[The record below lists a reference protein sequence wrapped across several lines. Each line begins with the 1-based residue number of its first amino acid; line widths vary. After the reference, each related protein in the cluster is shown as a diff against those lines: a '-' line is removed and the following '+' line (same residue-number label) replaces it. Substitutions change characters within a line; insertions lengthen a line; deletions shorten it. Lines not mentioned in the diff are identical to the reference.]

1 MTTIE
6 APQKKSQ
13 QTGLVILFI
22 ILVFGLLTWGMY
34 EMLTGPARYNNR
46 DFMSLFAGGKAILRG
61 LDPYDPVDWLPL
73 RAELGS
79 TWMPD
84 DRAPF
89 PLWTLLLVLPFAAL
103 DLGWAAAAWLAF
115 SLCVLGGGM
124 FLLISTYY
132 PKPLPV
138 AEFALVALF
147 TFTYRAVLVSMNN
160 GQITFLLFFLLAL
173 FLWLVRQERPFLA
186 GIILSFVIIKPN
198 AFVLFV
204 PAFGLWLLWQRRWR
218 IVAGAAAGGAAMFTI
233 SWLVLPGWLAEWL
246 NVTGKTE
253 VTAIT
258 PTVWGLAYEIWPE
271 YWALLG
277 LIFVVGVTAVL
288 GLIIFRNRNLNET
301 EVMPLALI
309 GSLLTTPYAW
319 VYEHL
324 LLLIPATLVFLVSQ
338 KRSSAATAWL
348 LLAFIMP
355 WGTLWLADSRKSD
368 TFTATVPLVT
378 GVIFYILMVVKMKRL
393 GSVTKSIYSQ
403 KISDDSLTK

>member
-1 MTTIE
+1 MTTAE
-6 APQKKSQ
+6 AAQPKPQR
-13 QTGLVILFI
+13 TLLTILFI
-22 ILVFGLLTWGMY
+22 LLIFLLLTWGMY

-61 LDPYDPVDWLPL
+61 LDPYDPAVWNPL

-84 DRAPF
+84 DRTPF

-115 SLCVLGGGM
+115 SLCVLGGGL
-124 FLLISTYY
+124 FLLIQAYY
-132 PKPLPV
+132 DKPLPV
-138 AEFALVALF
+138 GEFTLVALF

-160 GQITFLLFFLLAL
+160 GQITFLLFFVLAL
-173 FLWLVRQERPFLA
+173 FLWLVRRERPFLA
-186 GIILSFVIIKPN
+186 GIALSFVILKPN

-204 PAFGLWLLWQRRWR
+204 PAFGLWLLLRRRWR
-218 IVAGAAAGGAAMFTI
+218 VVAGAVAGGLGMLLV
-233 SWLVLPGWLAEWL
+233 SWLVLPGWLSEWL

-271 YWALLG
+271 WWAALG
-277 LIFVVGVTAVL
+277 IVFVVGVTAVL
-288 GLIIFRNRNLNET
+288 GLIIYRQPTLTET

-324 LLLIPATLVFLVSQ
+324 LLLIPSILIFLAIQ
-338 KRSSAATAWL
+338 RRGTAAFVWL
-348 LLAFIMP
+348 LLVFVLP
-355 WGTLWLADSRKSD
+355 WGTFWLAENRASD
-368 TFTATVPLVT
+368 TLTALVPLIA
-378 GVIFYILMVVKMKRL
+378 GAIFYQI
-393 GSVTKSIYSQ
+393 
-403 KISDDSLTK
+403 KISQAEK

>member
-6 APQKKSQ
+6 APPKKMRQ
-13 QTGLVILFI
+13 NGLIFLFI
-22 ILVFGLLTWGMY
+22 LLVFVLLTWGMY

-61 LDPYDPVDWLPL
+61 LDPYDPAVWNPL

-103 DLGWAAAAWLAF
+103 DLGWAAAAWLSF

-124 FLLISTYY
+124 FLLINSYY
-132 PKPLPV
+132 AKPLPV

-160 GQITFLLFFLLAL
+160 GQITFLLFFLLSL
-173 FLWLVRQERPFLA
+173 FLWLVRRKRPFLA
-186 GIILSFVIIKPN
+186 GIILSLVIIKPN
-198 AFVLFV
+198 AFVLFI
-204 PAFGLWLLWQRRWR
+204 PAFGMWLIWRRRWQ
-218 IVAGAAAGGAAMFTI
+218 IIAGAAAGGIAMFGI
-233 SWLVLPGWLAEWL
+233 SWLVLPGWLAEWM

-258 PTVWGLAYEIWPE
+258 PTVWGLAYEILPDW
-271 YWALLG
+271 W
-277 LIFVVGVTAVL
+277 AVL
-288 GLIIFRNRNLNET
+288 GLFFVVMVTAVTGIIIFRNKELTES
-301 EVMPLALI
+301 EVMPFALI
-309 GSLLTTPYAW
+309 ASLLTTPYAW

-324 LLLIPATLVFLVSQ
+324 LLLIPAIMLYLAIRQ
-338 KRSSAATAWL
+338 RGLAALAWL
-348 LLAFIMP
+348 LLVFVLP
-355 WGTLWLADSRKSD
+355 WGTFWLAENRASD
-368 TFTATVPLVT
+368 TLTVIVPLLTAFFFYFLVT
-378 GVIFYILMVVKMKRL
+378 GR
-393 GSVTKSIYSQ
+393 GSNNTKYVT
-403 KISDDSLTK
+403 TE

>member
-1 MTTIE
+1 MTTAE
-6 APQKKSQ
+6 AAQPKPQR
-13 QTGLVILFI
+13 TLLTILFI
-22 ILVFGLLTWGMY
+22 LLIFLLLTWGMY

-61 LDPYDPVDWLPL
+61 LDPYDPAVWNPL

-84 DRAPF
+84 DRTPF

-115 SLCVLGGGM
+115 SLCVLGGGL
-124 FLLISTYY
+124 FLLIQAYY
-132 PKPLPV
+132 DKPLPV
-138 AEFALVALF
+138 GEFALVALF

-160 GQITFLLFFLLAL
+160 GQITFLLFFVLAL
-173 FLWLVRQERPFLA
+173 FLWLVRRERPFLA
-186 GIILSFVIIKPN
+186 GITLSFVILKPN

-204 PAFGLWLLWQRRWR
+204 PAFGLWLLWRRRWHV
-218 IVAGAAAGGAAMFTI
+218 VAGVVAGGLGMLLV
-233 SWLVLPGWLAEWL
+233 SWLVLPGWLSEWL

-271 YWALLG
+271 WWAALG
-277 LIFVVGVTAVL
+277 IVFVVGVTAVL
-288 GLIIFRNRNLNET
+288 GLIIYRQPTLTET

-324 LLLIPATLVFLVSQ
+324 LLLIPSILIFLAIQ
-338 KRSSAATAWL
+338 RRGTAAFVWL
-348 LLAFIMP
+348 LLVFVLP
-355 WGTLWLADSRKSD
+355 WGTFWLAENRASD
-368 TFTATVPLVT
+368 TLTALVPLIA
-378 GVIFYILMVVKMKRL
+378 GAIFYQI
-393 GSVTKSIYSQ
+393 
-403 KISDDSLTK
+403 KISQAEK

>member
-1 MTTIE
+1 MTSAKETL
-6 APQKKSQ
+6 PKKQ
-13 QTGLVILFI
+13 NPVVLALLILV
-22 ILVFGLLTWGMY
+22 VFGLLTWGMY
-34 EMLTGPARYNNR
+34 ELLTGPARYNNR
-46 DFMSLFAGGKAILRG
+46 DFMSLYAGGKAILRG
-61 LDPYDPVDWLPL
+61 LDPYDPDVWLPL

-124 FLLISTYY
+124 FLLINTYY

-147 TFTYRAVLVSMNN
+147 TFIYRAVLVSMNN

-173 FLWLVRQERPFLA
+173 FLWLVRRERPFLA

-218 IVAGAAAGGAAMFTI
+218 IIAGAATGGLAMFVI
-233 SWLVLPGWLAEWL
+233 SWLVLPGWLFEWL

-271 YWALLG
+271 GWAILG
-277 LIFVVGVTAVL
+277 LIFVVVVTAVI
-288 GLIIFRNRNLNET
+288 GLIIFRNPRLTET

-309 GSLLTTPYAW
+309 GSLLVTPYAW

-324 LLLIPATLVFLVSQ
+324 LLLIPATLVYLMTQ
-338 KRSSAATAWL
+338 RRGAAALAWL
-348 LLAFIMP
+348 LVAFLMP

-378 GVIFYILMVVKMKRL
+378 GILFYFL
-393 GSVTKSIYSQ
+393 SVAKTRYAERATAVPFTRR
-403 KISDDSLTK
+403 ISDDSPTN

>member
-1 MTTIE
+1 MTTAE
-6 APQKKSQ
+6 AAQPKPQR
-13 QTGLVILFI
+13 TLLTILFI
-22 ILVFGLLTWGMY
+22 LLIFLLLTWGMY

-61 LDPYDPVDWLPL
+61 LDPYDPAVWNPL

-84 DRAPF
+84 DRTPF

-115 SLCVLGGGM
+115 SLCVLGGGL
-124 FLLISTYY
+124 FLLIQAYY
-132 PKPLPV
+132 DKPLPV
-138 AEFALVALF
+138 GEFALVALF

-160 GQITFLLFFLLAL
+160 GQITFLLFFVLAL
-173 FLWLVRQERPFLA
+173 FLWLVRRERPFLA
-186 GIILSFVIIKPN
+186 GIALSFVILKPN

-204 PAFGLWLLWQRRWR
+204 PAFGLWLLWRQRWR
-218 IVAGAAAGGAAMFTI
+218 VVAGAVAGGLGMLLV
-233 SWLVLPGWLAEWL
+233 SWLVLPGWLSEWL

-271 YWALLG
+271 WWAALG
-277 LIFVVGVTAVL
+277 IVFVVGVTAVL
-288 GLIIFRNRNLNET
+288 GLIIYRQPTLTET

-324 LLLIPATLVFLVSQ
+324 LLLIPSILIFLAIQ
-338 KRSSAATAWL
+338 RRGTAAFVWL
-348 LLAFIMP
+348 LLVFVLP
-355 WGTLWLADSRKSD
+355 WGTFWLAENRASD
-368 TFTATVPLVT
+368 TLTALVPLIA
-378 GVIFYILMVVKMKRL
+378 GAIFYQI
-393 GSVTKSIYSQ
+393 
-403 KISDDSLTK
+403 KISQAEK

>member
-1 MTTIE
+1 MTTAKAVPE
-6 APQKKSQ
+6 KSQ
-13 QTGLVILFI
+13 NPFI
-22 ILVFGLLTWGMY
+22 IALLILVVFALLTWGMY

-46 DFMSLFAGGKAILRG
+46 DFMSLYAGGKAILRG
-61 LDPYDPVDWLPL
+61 LDPYDPAVWLPL

-89 PLWTLLLVLPFAAL
+89 PLWTLLLALPFAAL
-103 DLGWAAAAWLAF
+103 DLGWGAAAWLAF

-124 FLLISTYY
+124 VLLITTYY
-132 PKPLPV
+132 EKPLPV

-173 FLWLVRQERPFLA
+173 FLWLVRRERPFLA
-186 GIILSFVIIKPN
+186 GIILSLVIIKPN

-204 PAFGLWLLWQRRWR
+204 PAFGLWLLWRRRWH
-218 IVAGAAAGGAAMFTI
+218 ILAGAAAGGLGMLLV
-233 SWLVLPGWLAEWL
+233 SWLVLPGWLSEWL

-271 YWALLG
+271 WWAILG
-277 LIFVVGVTAVL
+277 LVFVVVVTAVV
-288 GLIIFRNRNLNET
+288 GLILFRNPTLTET

-324 LLLIPATLVFLVSQ
+324 LLLLPALLIFFAFKHRGLAAAIWLVLVFVL
-338 KRSSAATAWL
+338 
-348 LLAFIMP
+348 P
-355 WGTLWLADSRKSD
+355 WGTFWLAENRASD
-368 TFTATVPLVT
+368 TLTASVPLLV
-378 GVIFYILMVVKMKRL
+378 GLAYYSFVVSPRRNLKHDP
-393 GSVTKSIYSQ
+393 TA
-403 KISDDSLTK
+403 

>member
-1 MTTIE
+1 MTSATE
-6 APQKKSQ
+6 TPPKKQ
-13 QTGLVILFI
+13 NPVVLALLILI
-22 ILVFGLLTWGMY
+22 IFGLLTWGMY
-34 EMLTGPARYNNR
+34 ELLTGPARYNNR
-46 DFMSLFAGGKAILRG
+46 DFMSLYAGGKAILRG
-61 LDPYDPVDWLPL
+61 LDPYDPDVWLPL

-89 PLWTLLLVLPFAAL
+89 PLWTLLLVLPFATL

-115 SLCVLGGGM
+115 SLCALGGGL
-124 FLLISTYY
+124 FLLINTYY

-147 TFTYRAVLVSMNN
+147 TFIYRAALVSMTN

-173 FLWLVRQERPFLA
+173 FLWLVRRERPFLA
-186 GIILSFVIIKPN
+186 GIVLSFVIIKPN

-204 PAFGLWLLWQRRWR
+204 PAFGLWLLWRRRWR
-218 IVAGAAAGGAAMFTI
+218 ILAGAATGGLVLFVL
-233 SWLVLPGWLAEWL
+233 SWLVLPGWLFEWL

-271 YWALLG
+271 GWALLG
-277 LIFVVGVTAVL
+277 LVFVVVVTAVL
-288 GLIIFRNRNLNET
+288 GLVIFRNPNLTET

-309 GSLLTTPYAW
+309 GSLLVTPYAW

-324 LLLIPATLVFLVSQ
+324 LLLIPSIIVFLAVKKRRLASSIWTILTLVL
-338 KRSSAATAWL
+338 
-348 LLAFIMP
+348 P
-355 WGTLWLADSRKSD
+355 WSTLWLADIRQTD
-368 TFTATVPLVT
+368 TLTASVPLLV
-378 GVIFYILMVVKMKRL
+378 GIFFSIFMV
-393 GSVTKSIYSQ
+393 Q
-403 KISDDSLTK
+403 NNQHE

>member
-6 APQKKSQ
+6 APPKKMRQ
-13 QTGLVILFI
+13 NGLIFLFI
-22 ILVFGLLTWGMY
+22 LLVFVLLTWGMY

-61 LDPYDPVDWLPL
+61 LDPYDPAVWNPL

-103 DLGWAAAAWLAF
+103 DLGWAAAAWLSF

-124 FLLISTYY
+124 FLLINSYY
-132 PKPLPV
+132 AKPLPV

-160 GQITFLLFFLLAL
+160 GQITFLLFFLLSL
-173 FLWLVRQERPFLA
+173 FLWLVRRKRPFLA
-186 GIILSFVIIKPN
+186 GIILSLVIIKPN
-198 AFVLFV
+198 AFVLFI
-204 PAFGLWLLWQRRWR
+204 PAFGMWLIWRRRWQ
-218 IVAGAAAGGAAMFTI
+218 IIAGAAAGGIAMFGI
-233 SWLVLPGWLAEWL
+233 SWLVLPGWLAEWM

-258 PTVWGLAYEIWPE
+258 PTVWGLAYEILPDW
-271 YWALLG
+271 W
-277 LIFVVGVTAVL
+277 AVL
-288 GLIIFRNRNLNET
+288 GLFFVVMVTAVTGIIIFRNKELT
-301 EVMPLALI
+301 ESEVLPFALI
-309 GSLLTTPYAW
+309 ASLLTTPYAW

-324 LLLIPATLVFLVSQ
+324 LLLIPAIMLYLAIRQ
-338 KRSSAATAWL
+338 RGLAALAWL
-348 LLAFIMP
+348 LLVFVLP
-355 WGTLWLADSRKSD
+355 WGTFWLAENRASD
-368 TFTATVPLVT
+368 TLTVIVPLLTAFFFYFLVT
-378 GVIFYILMVVKMKRL
+378 GRGSNKMKY
-393 GSVTKSIYSQ
+393 VT
-403 KISDDSLTK
+403 TE